1 MTSIT
6 LTGGLRN
13 GTHCTFCQ
21 WVWPTKS
28 VHGTVPAT
36 ITADHTPHATGA
48 LETLRGDA
56 LLLWG
61 IQTLH
66 DLIGRIGT
74 GRRPG
79 DGVGIQHD
87 VDARSFGDVRE
98 NRRELGANLRVQ
110 SQLRVLKVRL
120 CLDCQ
125 LLKLGASSSFL
136 LRHAIAVCR
145 WCVSLDELSNQILEL
160 LLLCLQF

>member
-6 LTGGLRN
+6 LTGGPRN
-13 GTHCTFCQ
+13 GIHCTFCQ

-36 ITADHTPHATGA
+36 ITADHTPHAIA
-48 LETLRGDA
+48 ARDSLRGEA
-56 LLLWG
+56 LLFWG

-66 DLIGRIGT
+66 DFIGGIGAW
-74 GRRPG
+74 RRPG

-98 NRRELGANLRVQ
+98 NRRELCANLRVQ
-110 SQLRVLKVRL
+110 FQLRVLKVRL
-120 CLDCQ
+120 CLDRQ
-125 LLKLGASSSFL
+125 L
-136 LRHAIAVCR
+136 
-145 WCVSLDELSNQILEL
+145 
-160 LLLCLQF
+160 